1 MCNTFSFLKIIIEQV
16 TELNKNCFVL
26 LFGSL
31 NQSVFTKDV
40 INVTTEHMNFV
51 RYRIWS

>member
-1 MCNTFSFLKIIIEQV
+1 MCNTFSFSKIIIKQV
-16 TELNKNCFVL
+16 TELINKCFVL

-40 INVTTEHMNFV
+40 INVNTEHMNFV